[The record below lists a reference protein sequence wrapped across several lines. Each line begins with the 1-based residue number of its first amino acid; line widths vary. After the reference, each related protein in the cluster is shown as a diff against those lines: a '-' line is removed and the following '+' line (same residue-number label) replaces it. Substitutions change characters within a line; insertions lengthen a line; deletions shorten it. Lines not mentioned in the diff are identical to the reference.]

1 MGKNL
6 INEYAAR
13 FNELK
18 TIFDNLPDGIVA
30 VLDKNL
36 TIVAANNAISGL
48 LDLSNKQI
56 IGKSINDI
64 LTKKSPALIEVIKQ
78 TINKKK
84 EVRNFTIEYI
94 NQNGRTNSFLVST
107 ALIKE
112 ISKGETGIVLIL
124 HDISE
129 IIKLRKMALQVK
141 RYGEII
147 GDTDLMKNIYSLVE
161 SIKNYDTSI
170 LILGETGTGK
180 ELLARAI
187 HDASSRSEK
196 PFIPVNCSALP
207 YNLIESELFGH
218 IKGAFTGAVTSRP
231 GRFQLANSGT
241 LFLDEVGTLSLEI
254 QVKLLRAIQHKIIE
268 PVGSSKS
275 ITVDVRIISA
285 TNRDLNELVEKKEFR
300 EDLLYRLKV
309 FQLTLPPL
317 RKRCD
322 DIPLL
327 ANHFIERLNHYYN
340 KNVLGISNSALA
352 VLMKYPF
359 PGNVRELENAIEHAF
374 VLTTGS
380 VIELHTLPIEIQQYT
395 LLGTVIPPT
404 ERNLNE
410 EEEKIRRTLLAYKGN
425 IEKAAEVL
433 QIHRS
438 TLWRKMK
445 EFKVTKGFGKTTE
458 S

>member
-1 MGKNL
+1 MKKNL
-6 INEYAAR
+6 IKEYAER
-13 FNELK
+13 FNNLK

-30 VLDKNL
+30 ILDKNL
-36 TIVAANNAISGL
+36 IIVAANNAISGL
-48 LDLSNKQI
+48 LNISQKQI
-56 IGKSINDI
+56 IGKSIKDI
-64 LTKKSPALIEVIKQ
+64 LSQKSPAIIEVIRQ
-78 TINKKK
+78 TIDRKK
-84 EVRNFTIEYI
+84 EVRNFAVECIDE
-94 NQNGRTNSFLVST
+94 NGITNSFLIST

-112 ISKGETGIVLIL
+112 ISKDETGLVVIL

-129 IIKLRKMALQVK
+129 ITKLRKMALRVK

-147 GDTDLMKNIYSLVE
+147 GDTDLMKNIYMLVE

-187 HDASSRSEK
+187 HDASKRSGK

-218 IKGAFTGAVTSRP
+218 IKGAFTGAVSNRP
-231 GRFQLANSGT
+231 GRFQLANGGT
-241 LFLDEVGTLSLEI
+241 LFLDEVGTLSREI

-275 ITVDVRIISA
+275 IPVDVRIISA
-285 TNRDLNELVEKKEFR
+285 TNRDLTELVEKKEFR

-317 RKRCD
+317 RKRID

-340 KNVLGISNSALA
+340 MHVLGISKSALTA
-352 VLMKYPF
+352 LMKYPF

-380 VIELHTLPIEIQQYT
+380 VIELHTLPLEIRQYSF
-395 LLGTVIPPT
+395 LDKIIPPA

-410 EEEKIRRTLLAYKGN
+410 EEEKIRRTLLAYEGN

-445 EFKVTKGFGKTTE
+445 EFKVVKGFGKPT
-458 S
+458 